1 MPPLLP
7 HFSAL
12 APDYDVLL
20 CDVWGVVHNGL
31 ASFPDACDALM
42 RARAT
47 GVTVVYITNSPRP
60 SEVVMRQLERLHV
73 PRETYDAIVSS
84 GDVTRSV
91 IEQRHGKSLYHLGPE
106 RDRSI
111 FEGLK
116 VTFAGSDTADYVVCS
131 GLDNDEE
138 ETPDDYRER
147 LEAMLARKLFMVC
160 GNPDVVVERGN
171 RLVYCAGA
179 LADLYATMGGE
190 VLYAGK
196 PYRPI
201 YDMALAKAEAA
212 VGKSV
217 PLGPRAGDR
226 RLAAHGSERR
236 AHARRRFPVR
246 DLRDTR
252 RGTGRARS
260 ARSGRAHRRLR
271 GGRRNAE
278 GGDAAVGVVKRQ
290 AAGACLSGNT
300 ASILVLS
307 VCALNGLTM

>member
-1 MPPLLP
+1 MTKRTTLPPLIP

-12 APDYDVLL
+12 VPDYDVLL

-31 ASFPDACDALM
+31 VSFTPACDALM

-60 SEVVMRQLERLHV
+60 SAVVMRQLERLHV

-91 IEQRHGKSLYHLGPE
+91 IAERHGQSLYHLGPE

-116 VTFAGSDTADYVVCS
+116 VKFADPNNADYVVCS
-131 GLDNDEE
+131 GLENDEV
-138 ETPDDYRER
+138 ETPDEYRAR
-147 LEAMLARKLFMVC
+147 LERMLARKLFMVC

-212 VGKSV
+212 AGKSV
-217 PLGPRAGDR
+217 PLSRSLAIGDSLR
-226 RLAAHGSERR
+226 TDLKGARTFGVDFLFVTSGI
-236 AHARRRFPVR
+236 HAEE
-246 DLRDTR
+246 L
-252 RGTGRARS
+252 
-260 ARSGRAHRRLR
+260 
-271 GGRRNAE
+271 GGRE
-278 GGDAAVGVVKRQ
+278 KPDPAALSGAFT
-290 AAGACLSGNT
+290 AAGEMPKAVMRQ
-300 ASILVLS
+300 LVW
-307 VCALNGLTM
+307 